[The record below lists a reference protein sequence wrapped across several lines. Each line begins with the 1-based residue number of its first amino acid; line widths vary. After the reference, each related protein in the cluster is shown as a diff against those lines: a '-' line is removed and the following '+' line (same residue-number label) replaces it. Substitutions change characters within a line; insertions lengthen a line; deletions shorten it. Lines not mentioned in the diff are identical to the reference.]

1 MSIFGNRGTAA
12 GRRRQK
18 RHFRRELPRLRRNG
32 SRLLLP
38 TSLMKAKDR
47 DYKLEENISKAM
59 VKVSREYNME
69 MLRRVK

>member
-1 MSIFGNRGTAA
+1 MKLTKT
-12 GRRRQK
+12 QLKK
-18 RHFRRELPRLRRNG
+18 RMISDMKKLQD
-32 SRLLLP
+32 LLDY
-38 TSLMKAKDR
+38 LMKAKDR

>member
-1 MSIFGNRGTAA
+1 MKLTKTQLKERMISDMKKLQN
-12 GRRRQK
+12 
-18 RHFRRELPRLRRNG
+18 
-32 SRLLLP
+32 LLDY
-38 TSLMKAKDR
+38 LMKAKDR

>member
-1 MSIFGNRGTAA
+1 MKLTKTQLKERMISDMKKL
-12 GRRRQK
+12 QD
-18 RHFRRELPRLRRNG
+18 
-32 SRLLLP
+32 LLDY
-38 TSLMKAKDR
+38 LMKAKDR